1 LCVAD
6 DENEL
11 EVPLEAT
18 TDWGYLR
25 LRRAD
30 YSGRELAKWVR
41 WVRQQKWQDVFVF
54 FKHEDEANGPRLA
67 QRFLELAREP

>member
-1 LCVAD
+1 
-6 DENEL
+6 
-11 EVPLEAT
+11 
-18 TDWGYLR
+18 

-67 QRFLELAREP
+67 QRFLELAGEP